1 MKSRVALGLACCI
14 LGALS
19 MSCMRGPLTWQRV
32 TLNDQIAQEDV
43 AFIEEGRTRL
53 MDVADRLG
61 PPDEIQAAGESLI
74 ARYHFSDGRY
84 FRADYGWGL
93 RFVLPFMAPELVLG
107 GGGFGTNTFQVV
119 CDDQW
124 VVHEHAFAWHADSS
138 EFRFWPFGDTAR

>member
-1 MKSRVALGLACCI
+1 MKSRVALGLVCCI
-14 LGALS
+14 LAAVS
-19 MSCMRGPLTWQRV
+19 MGCMRGPLTWQRV
-32 TLNDQIAQEDV
+32 TLNEQIAQDDV

-93 RFVLPFMAPELVLG
+93 RFVLPMAPELVLG
-107 GGGFGTNTFQVV
+107 GVREATPAACLV
-119 CDDQW
+119 
-124 VVHEHAFAWHADSS
+124 
-138 EFRFWPFGDTAR
+138 RTAAPLRSTPGCPLAEARLPCRPTSGSHR